1 MVIDSIT
8 ICNLLTMYTRRRI
21 SVRIILLFSWAYLL
35 FYFLYSG
42 AVVYLYHYMDWKQ
55 LALPFIPIGMIAT
68 AVAFYIGFKNNSAYD
83 RLWEG
88 RRIWGALVNAS
99 RSWGATV
106 IDYIQNNDA
115 VKKEL
120 IYRHLAFIN
129 ALRNQ
134 LRRNSIWKV
143 HQTDRKIVEHFD
155 VFKQETLDAELLHF
169 LTEEEVKHV
178 STKSNAAAQLLK
190 KQSAVLQ
197 HLHQQGSLSELKQIE
212 LEKLLMEFYNQQGA
226 CERIKNFPFPRQYAY
241 FSFIFTWVLV
251 LILPYGLLNEFQKL
265 GTSFIWLTI
274 PAHMLISWIFFTME
288 RVGDTSENPFENGI
302 NDVPMTA
309 ICRTIEIDLKEML
322 GGETIP
328 EKIQPVNNILM

>member
-1 MVIDSIT
+1 
-8 ICNLLTMYTRRRI
+8 MYTRRRI
-21 SVRIILLFSWAYLL
+21 SVRIILQFSWAYLL
-35 FYFLYSG
+35 FYVLYAG
-42 AVVYLYHYMDWKQ
+42 LIVCLYHFMDWKH
-55 LALPFIPIGMIAT
+55 LVLPFVPIGVIGT

-88 RRIWGALVNAS
+88 RRIWGAIVNAS
-99 RSWGATV
+99 RSWGTTV
-106 IDYIQNNDA
+106 IDYIKDNEKI
-115 VKKEL
+115 KKEL

-134 LRRNSIWKV
+134 LRRDTVWKV

-155 VFKQETLDAELLHF
+155 TFIQEPLDAELRHF
-169 LTEEEVKHV
+169 LNDEEVKLV
-178 STKSNAAAQLLK
+178 ITKSNAAAQLLK
-190 KQSAVLQ
+190 RQSSVLKQ
-197 HLHQQGSLSELKQIE
+197 LHEDGFLSELKQIE
-212 LEKLLMEFYNQQGA
+212 LEKLLAEFYNQQGA

-241 FSFIFTWVLV
+241 FSYVFTWVMV

-265 GTSFIWLTI
+265 GESFVWLTI
-274 PAHMLISWIFFTME
+274 PVHMLISWIFFTME

-322 GGETIP
+322 GEENIP
-328 EKIQPVNNILM
+328 AKIQPVNNILM